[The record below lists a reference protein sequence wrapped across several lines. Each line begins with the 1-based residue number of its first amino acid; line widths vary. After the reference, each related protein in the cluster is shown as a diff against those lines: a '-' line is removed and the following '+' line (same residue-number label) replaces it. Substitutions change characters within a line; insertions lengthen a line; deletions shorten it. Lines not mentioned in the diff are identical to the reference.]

1 MLSSRS
7 ENCNLNEF
15 ELLFIGYTDEIL
27 LWTCTI
33 ARWLMF
39 EKCYMNQLAPGS
51 MGTFVHSLHH
61 MFVILTLVNKETI
74 YEHCLIRKITN

>member
-1 MLSSRS
+1 
-7 ENCNLNEF
+7 
-15 ELLFIGYTDEIL
+15 
-27 LWTCTI
+27 
-33 ARWLMF
+33 MF